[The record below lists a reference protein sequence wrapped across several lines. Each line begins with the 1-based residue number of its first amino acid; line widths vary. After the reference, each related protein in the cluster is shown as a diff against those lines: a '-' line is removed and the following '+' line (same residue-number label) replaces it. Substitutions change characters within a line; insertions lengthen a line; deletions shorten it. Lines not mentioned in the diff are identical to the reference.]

1 MTNIYIKVS
10 YTREIIK
17 YTVRNIILLSPL
29 YSLGRGYSYYGCL
42 TIFSYF
48 VVISFIG
55 GWEMGETN

>member
-1 MTNIYIKVS
+1 M
-10 YTREIIK
+10 
-17 YTVRNIILLSPL
+17 LLSPL